1 MDKYLTT
8 FLLMT
13 FCGSIISIASF
24 YLGRTIKYHEDELR
38 NIQKNIDKHENEIN
52 ELETNFKN
60 HLKVDHGYTSNPN

>member
-1 MDKYLTT
+1 MDKYTTT

-13 FCGSIISIASF
+13 LCGSIISIASF
-24 YLGRTIKYHEDELR
+24 YLGRTIKYHEDKLR